1 MRLIAA
7 AHSKSWPLP
16 GLWRHAVAGLLALW
30 LGATGLPP
38 ALAQSLEA
46 QRKDYLLARDAL
58 QQGQHQTFQRIA
70 GGLKDYPLYPYLR
83 HAALRKRFGAARDAE
98 FIEFLRRYPDLPVT
112 PGLRAAWLKRLA
124 ERRQW
129 QMFLTHYTP
138 QSDPVLQCHHL
149 RARMRTGQRAGLPE
163 AIRAVWLAG
172 RSLPPECDPAFALLY
187 QSALLNDALLWAR
200 IRLAM
205 QNNEPGLAAY
215 LAQRLKA
222 PAYKQR
228 ARTWIAMHHQPER
241 GTARPALKD
250 DADNRAIL
258 LHGIARLARRDVGKA
273 ARRLAGLKARYAF
286 SPRAMAALNK
296 TLALRAARAKS
307 PLAVE
312 LLDRLGHQQID
323 EAVFYYR
330 LRAALA
336 GLPGQTGLP
345 RQTGLPGQT
354 GPDWPLLRRWTEGAP
369 PASVYAPRWRYWQA
383 RALQGTGA
391 AAEAEAIFAKLA
403 EARDY
408 YGFLAADRRQRPYQ
422 MNHAPLPADP
432 AALAR
437 LAALPALRRAREF
450 LLLDMKGPARREW
463 RHALDRM
470 TKAEMQTAARL
481 ANRWGWHGQVI
492 QSLSRAGAYDD
503 LALRFPL
510 VYQDLL
516 DQYAARHGLDRGWL
530 YGLVRAESAFI
541 EEAESPAGALG
552 LMQVLPATGR
562 KIAARLGLKNFK
574 PRQLRRAE
582 TNIPLGS
589 AYLRQMLDRFDGS
602 LLLATAAYNAGP
614 GRVARWRPGACMAP
628 DLWIAQIPF
637 RETREYVRRVFYF
650 AHIYDW
656 RLQSGGRPL
665 SQRLALAGD
674 KTGAGCAALKV
685 AGRPHAD

>member
-1 MRLIAA
+1 MRLTAT

-16 GLWRHAVAGLLALW
+16 GLWRHVAAGLLALG
-30 LGATGLPP
+30 LGAMGLPAASATQAP
-38 ALAQSLEA
+38 EA
-46 QRKDYLLARDAL
+46 QRKDYLLARHAL
-58 QQGQHQTFQRIA
+58 KQGQYQTFQRIA
-70 GGLKDYPLYPYLR
+70 GGLTDYPLYPYLLY
-83 HAALRKRFGAARDAE
+83 AALRKRFGAAADAE

-129 QMFLTHYTP
+129 QMLLTHYTP

-149 RARMRTGQRAGLPE
+149 QARMRAGQRADLPE

-172 RSLPPECDPAFALLY
+172 HSLPPACDPAFAVLY
-187 QSALLNDALLWAR
+187 QSALMNDALLWAR

-205 QNNEPGLAAY
+205 HNNEAGLAAY
-215 LAQRLKA
+215 LARRLKA

-241 GTARPALKD
+241 GTARPGLKD

-258 LHGIARLARRDVGKA
+258 LHGIARLARRDVGQA

-286 SPRAMAALNK
+286 SPDAMATLNK
-296 TLALRAARAKS
+296 TLALQAARAKS

-336 GLPGQTGLP
+336 G
-345 RQTGLPGQT
+345 RPGQT

-369 PASVYAPRWRYWQA
+369 PASVYSPRWRYWQA
-383 RALQGTGA
+383 RALQETGA
-391 AAEAEAIFAKLA
+391 AAEAGATFAKLA

-408 YGFLAADRRQRPYQ
+408 YGFLAADRLQRPYQ

-463 RHALDRM
+463 RHALGRM
-470 TKAEMQTAARL
+470 TEAEMQTAAQL
-481 ANRWGWHGQVI
+481 ANRWGWHGQAI
-492 QSLSRAGAYDD
+492 QSLGRAGAYDD

-510 VYQDLL
+510 VYQGLL
-516 DQYAARHGLDRGWL
+516 DQYAARHRLDRGWL

-562 KIAARLGLKNFK
+562 KMARRLGLKGFK

-614 GRVARWRPGACMAP
+614 GRVARWRPAACMEP

-656 RLQSGGRPL
+656 RLQGGGPPL

-674 KTGAGCAALKV
+674 RAGAGCAAFKV

>member
-1 MRLIAA
+1 MRLIVAL
-7 AHSKSWPLP
+7 HSKSWPLP
-16 GLWRHAVAGLLALW
+16 SLWRHISAGLLALG
-30 LGATGLPP
+30 LGATGLP
-38 ALAQSLEA
+38 AVSAQAPEA
-46 QRKDYLLARDAL
+46 QRKDYLLARQAL
-58 QQGQHQTFQRIA
+58 QQGQYQTFQRIA

-83 HAALRKRFGAARDAE
+83 HAALRKRFGGARDAE

-138 QSDPVLQCHHL
+138 QSDPVLQCHYL
-149 RARMRTGQRAGLPE
+149 QARMRTGQRAGLPE

-172 RSLPPECDPAFALLY
+172 RSLPPECDPAFAVLY
-187 QSALLNDALLWAR
+187 QSVLLNDALLWAR

-205 QNNEPGLAAY
+205 QNNEAGLAAY
-215 LAQRLKA
+215 LARRLKA

-241 GTARPALKD
+241 GTARPRLKD
-250 DADNRAIL
+250 EADNRAIL
-258 LHGIARLARRDVGKA
+258 LPGLARLARRDVGQA
-273 ARRLAGLKARYAF
+273 ARRLAGLKARYQF
-286 SPRAMAALNK
+286 SPGAMAALNK
-296 TLALRAARAKS
+296 TLALQAARAKS

-312 LLDRLGHQQID
+312 LLGRLGHQQID

-330 LRAALA
+330 LRVALA
-336 GLPGQTGLP
+336 GLPGQTG
-345 RQTGLPGQT
+345 
-354 GPDWPLLRRWTEGAP
+354 PDWRLLRRWTEGAP
-369 PASVYAPRWRYWQA
+369 PAAVYAPRWRYWQA

-391 AAEAEAIFAKLA
+391 AAEAGAIFAELA

-408 YGFLAADRRQRPYQ
+408 YGFLAADRIKRPYQ
-422 MNHAPLPADP
+422 MNHATLPADP

-437 LAALPALRRAREF
+437 LAALPAMRRAREF

-463 RHALDRM
+463 QHALGRM
-470 TKAEMQTAARL
+470 TEAEMQTAARL

-510 VYQDLL
+510 VYQGLL
-516 DQYAARHGLDRGWL
+516 DQYAARHRLDRGWL

-562 KIAARLGLKNFK
+562 KMAARLGLKNFK

-614 GRVARWRPGACMAP
+614 GRVARWRPAACMEP

-656 RLQSGGRPL
+656 RLQGGGRPL
-665 SQRLALAGD
+665 SQRLALLGD
-674 KTGAGCAALKV
+674 QAGAGCAAFKV

>member
-1 MRLIAA
+1 MPLIAA
-7 AHSKSWPLP
+7 LHSKSWPLP
-16 GLWRHAVAGLLALW
+16 GLWRPVAAALLALG
-30 LGATGLPP
+30 LAATGLP
-38 ALAQSLEA
+38 AVSAQAPEA
-46 QRKDYLLARDAL
+46 QREDYLLARQAL
-58 QQGQHQTFQRIA
+58 KQGRHQTFQRIA

-98 FIEFLRRYPDLPVT
+98 FIEFLSRYPDLPVT

-129 QMFLTHYTP
+129 QMLLTHYTP

-149 RARMRTGQRAGLPE
+149 RARMRAGQRAGLPE

-172 RSLPPECDPAFALLY
+172 RSLPPECDPAFAVLY
-187 QSALLNDALLWAR
+187 QSALMNDALLWAR

-205 QNNEPGLAAY
+205 QNNEAGLAAY
-215 LAQRLKA
+215 LARRLKA
-222 PAYKQR
+222 PAYQQR
-228 ARTWIAMHHQPER
+228 ARAWIAIHHQPER
-241 GTARPALKD
+241 GTARPGLKD

-258 LHGIARLARRDVGKA
+258 LHGLARLARRDVGQA
-273 ARRLAGLKARYAF
+273 ARRLAELKARYEF
-286 SPRAMAALNK
+286 SAGAMAALNK
-296 TLALRAARAKS
+296 TLALQAARANS

-312 LLDRLGHQQID
+312 LLDRLGQQQID

-336 GLPGQTGLP
+336 GLP
-345 RQTGLPGQT
+345 RQTD
-354 GPDWPLLRRWTEGAP
+354 PDWPLLRRWTEGAP
-369 PASVYAPRWRYWQA
+369 PAAVYAPRWRYWQA
-383 RALQGTGA
+383 RALQETGA
-391 AAEAEAIFAKLA
+391 AAEAGAIFAELA

-408 YGFLAADRRQRPYQ
+408 YGFLAADRIKRPYQ

-437 LAALPALRRAREF
+437 LAALPAMRRAREF
-450 LLLDMKGPARREW
+450 LLLDMQGPARREW
-463 RHALDRM
+463 RHALGRM
-470 TKAEMQTAARL
+470 TEAEMQTAASL
-481 ANRWGWHGQVI
+481 ARRWGWHGQVI

-516 DQYAARHGLDRGWL
+516 DQYAARHRLDRGWL

-562 KIAARLGLKNFK
+562 MIARRLGLKNFK

-614 GRVARWRPGACMAP
+614 GRVARWRPAACMEP
-628 DLWIAQIPF
+628 DLWIARIPF

-656 RLQSGGRPL
+656 RLQSGGPPL
-665 SQRLALAGD
+665 SQRLAFTGD
-674 KTGAGCAALKV
+674 KPGAGCAAFKV